1 MRNIHNVL
9 TLVERELSNYELNFK
24 LKYKRDIG
32 DNNIYI
38 LRVWQ
43 RGMIIPAKIE
53 FMINETNDSWAASVL
68 RKGNLSRGVLSIIE
82 STFMHNF

>member
-9 TLVERELSNYELNFK
+9 TLVERELSNYDLIFK

-32 DNNIYI
+32 EDNIYI

-43 RGMIIPAKIE
+43 RGMLIPAKIE
-53 FMINETNDSWAASVL
+53 FMINETNESWTASVL
-68 RKGNLSRGVLSIIE
+68 RKGNVSRGVLTIIE
-82 STFMHNF
+82 DTFMNNF